1 VYFLVVSVHEVSCG
15 FMSIC
20 LLIVLFFLIMAR
32 VVFSS

>member
-1 VYFLVVSVHEVSCG
+1 MVSVHEVSCG

-20 LLIVLFFLIMAR
+20 LLIVLFFLTMAH